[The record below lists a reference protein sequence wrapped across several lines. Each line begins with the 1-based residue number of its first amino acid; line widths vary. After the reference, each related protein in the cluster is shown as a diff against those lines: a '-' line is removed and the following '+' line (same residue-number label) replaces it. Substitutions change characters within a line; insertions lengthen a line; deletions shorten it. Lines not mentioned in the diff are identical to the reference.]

1 MKNISKP
8 ARDSSRRINSPLAD
22 ITLST
27 WVPIL
32 FLAFVFFLGGGS
44 RSDIASLPVL
54 RGAAV
59 LFAFWA
65 ALQMRREDWR
75 RVCIPLSLM
84 LALTLWMALQLVPLP
99 PDIWHGLPGG
109 RTIVAIYRLVGQ
121 AGLWRQ
127 LSFTHSPPL
136 PAQLAKKNGR

>member
-75 RVCIPLSLM
+75 RVCIPLSLIDRKS
-84 LALTLWMALQLVPLP
+84 VVSGKSVSVRV
-99 PDIWHGLPGG
+99 DIGG
-109 RTIVAIYRLVGQ
+109 SCIL
-121 AGLWRQ
+121 
-127 LSFTHSPPL
+127 
-136 PAQLAKKNGR
+136 KK

>member
-44 RSDIASLPVL
+44 RSDIASLPFL

-65 ALQMRREDWR
+65 ALQMRRDACR
-75 RVCIPLSLM
+75 RHCIPLSLM
-84 LALTLWMALQLVPLP
+84 LALHMWMAPPRLPLP
-99 PDIWHGLPGG
+99 PDLCHWLPG
-109 RTIVAIYRLVGQ
+109 RRHNVLT
-121 AGLWRQ
+121 
-127 LSFTHSPPL
+127 
-136 PAQLAKKNGR
+136 